1 MIIYPSR
8 IKGEE
13 YKLEKGDVVVC
24 ITKNFG
30 EFTFGKQY
38 TVYSDISDWDY
49 GGSLLPIESDLG
61 NQPLPA
67 YYSPT
72 GYYFLPLNIWREL
85 KINKVLENE

>member
-30 EFTFGKQY
+30 EFTYGKQY
-38 TVYSDISDWDY
+38 TLYASEVL
-49 GGSLLPIESDLG
+49 GSGLLPITSDLG

-67 YYSPT
+67 FYSPI